1 MDSGCPDV
9 DSDLEEFDFT
19 TPLSAAGVIWL
30 MDELMYREV

>member
-19 TPLSAAGVIWL
+19 NPLSAAEIIWL